1 MIDALPDV
9 GLAGGKNVPVELIS
23 GQKSL
28 PQALS
33 VGQQPPPSDAGHDL
47 KPDEQLKPFGL
58 DVLGGGVIVEL
69 ELVVIVVGRTGV
81 IDALVEVG
89 GIVDDK
95 EDDDRVGVTTT

>member
-9 GLAGGKNVPVELIS
+9 GLAGGKKLPVELIS

-47 KPDEQLKPFGL
+47 KPVEQLKTFGL
-58 DVLGGGVIVEL
+58 DVLEGGVIVEL
-69 ELVVIVVGRTGV
+69 ELVVIVVGGTGV
-81 IDALVEVG
+81 IDVLVEADDIVG
-89 GIVDDK
+89 GEEV
-95 EDDDRVGVTTT
+95 EDRLGVTTT